1 MYLIYAVPDYLL
13 LDPGQ
18 RDPCCPSSSSSRF
31 YITCVLQVFFGYLV
45 AVILVQGNYGLKI
58 LEIQTKTSTD
68 NDSGRYYI
76 SSLHEV
82 YDHLHPRPGMNGAI
96 VAEICDSSLYCCN
109 AGELDTD
116 RDDFNKGH
124 VDVFYGRQI
133 GECEGWELG
142 EGPALMIVTHQGMD
156 AWKGDWT
163 RCNISLAQ

>member
-1 MYLIYAVPDYLL
+1 
-13 LDPGQ
+13 
-18 RDPCCPSSSSSRF
+18 
-31 YITCVLQVFFGYLV
+31 
-45 AVILVQGNYGLKI
+45 
-58 LEIQTKTSTD
+58 
-68 NDSGRYYI
+68 
-76 SSLHEV
+76 
-82 YDHLHPRPGMNGAI
+82 MNGAI
-96 VAEICDSSLYCCN
+96 VAEICDSSLYCCK

-163 RCNISLAQ
+163 RCDISLAQ